1 MASFTDQISQFN
13 PYISQLPV
21 DAMVKVGMQKQA
33 QYDQGVQKIQ
43 GYIDNI
49 AGMDIVNETQKQY
62 LQSQLNELGGRLRTV
77 AAGDFSNA
85 QLVNSVGGMAGQ
97 LVKDPIIQNATYSTQ
112 VYKRGLEDK
121 RAAQKAG
128 KSSPSND
135 LLFNKQ
141 ANEFLSSKDLNA
153 SFNSGYE
160 QYTNWKK
167 EAIDVIKAITKDETI
182 TENSFTTL
190 TDPKTGKSQV
200 VLADAMTRTKY
211 AGISPDKIQQALLVG
226 LSPAAMRQMEIDGLY
241 TYSNINKPEDFKKV
255 IEDRYIDNSS
265 FYIDQKTKLTN
276 ALSSTNSG
284 SEKLLIESKIKDLD
298 KALTSLGKEKGRLI
312 GQVDAGN
319 LDGAKATLYS
329 TDSIGNF
336 SRPFSFTETSVTKEA
351 SPEADMAMRRATLN
365 QAFQIH
371 KDNIAEQREGNRIAR
386 EANAI
391 AKLANAPYGGFPDT
405 VDQSLLP
412 KINNSILTGNTS
424 KDKTSLDTSDSTFIK
439 NNGRDASWFNQQRV
453 AWERSPNGVDASIS
467 EYFKT
472 TEALRRK
479 TESNMSLLV
488 GLRKEAEGQFGSV
501 DQLIP
506 KNAPNLNYRNSATG
520 EQYTYTPRDFVDI
533 NTIYKRYTKF
543 PLVVGAGNPGPV
555 TYDFI
560 KAKEEL
566 SPKQFNLFKIRS
578 QQFPLGKAEKVLN
591 DNITNYA
598 NTVNIPYREQLSRVN
613 DYIDKALETKF
624 TVSQGMSYNIPANT
638 TAQKESLVNMLA
650 SAAAIGKKQ
659 GGFANSP
666 LFNADVLNEIASEAN
681 PNVRITVV
689 QGTEIQPTMYKIS
702 ALGSKGK
709 TTEFMMTPEQK
720 QGTFGVSF
728 NSPAEQAASPY
739 IDQINKTGGF
749 TTATDGNG
757 RTTPENAFLGPI
769 DFPYVESFGTKANLI
784 QPDPINSPG
793 MYQIRYTIFNPLPMT
808 IDGVNY
814 PRGWSPEISFPRKG
828 LLPRDQIVPAMQ
840 QATDAGIFELLTDKP
855 ATAADL
861 QKIQKASKKP
871 L

>member
-13 PYISQLPV
+13 PYIQELPV
-21 DAMVKVGMQKQA
+21 EAMVQVGMQKQA

-43 GYIDNI
+43 NQIDRVGGI
-49 AGMDIVNETQKQY
+49 ELSRPQDKEL
-62 LQSQLNELGGRLRTV
+62 LQSKLNELGSNLKTV
-77 AAGDFSNA
+77 AAGDFSNQ
-85 QLVNSVGGMAGQ
+85 QLVNSVAGMTGQ
-97 LVKDPIIQNATYSTQ
+97 IIKDENVRNAVSSTQ
-112 VYKRGLEDK
+112 QYKKAIKDREEYL
-121 RAAQKAG
+121 KAG
-128 KSSPSND
+128 KTSPSND
-135 LLFNKQ
+135 LLLQQKTEKWFNGDIK
-141 ANEFLSSKDLNA
+141 ETFSG
-153 SFNSGYE
+153 GYE
-160 QYTNWKK
+160 PYTNWKK
-167 EAIDVIKAITKDETI
+167 EALDVIKGVTKDETI
-182 TENSFTTL
+182 TENSFTTV
-190 TDPKTGKSQV
+190 TDPNTGKSSL

-211 AGISPDKIQQALLVG
+211 AGISPDKIQQALLAG
-226 LSPAAMRQMEIDGLY
+226 LTPAAMRQMEIDGLY
-241 TYSNINKPEDFKKV
+241 TYSNIKKPEDFKKV

-265 FYIDQKTKLTN
+265 FYVDQKTKLTN

-298 KALTSLGKEKGRLI
+298 KAITSLDREKGRLI

-329 TDSIGNF
+329 TDSIINF
-336 SRPFSFTETSVTKEA
+336 SRPFSFTETSVTKES

-405 VDQSLLP
+405 IDQSLLP
-412 KINNSILTGNTS
+412 EINNSTLTETTS

-439 NNGRDASWFNQQRV
+439 NNGKDASWFNQQRV
-453 AWERSPNGVDASIS
+453 AWEKSPNGVDASIS
-467 EYFKT
+467 QYFKT

-488 GLRKEAEGQFGSV
+488 GLRNEAVNKYGSV
-501 DQLIP
+501 DKLIP
-506 KNAPNLNYRNSATG
+506 KNAPNVNYANRVTG
-520 EQYTYTPRDFVDI
+520 ERYTYTPRDFVDF
-533 NTIYKRYTKF
+533 NSAYSKYLKVT
-543 PLVVGAGNPGPV
+543 PPSGPGGRAS
-555 TYDFI
+555 TSYDYDRAS
-560 KAKEEL
+560 KEL
-566 SPKQFNLFKIRS
+566 SPKQFHLFQVKTGKVAPVGGEKSLLDNLNNYNNAVN
-578 QQFPLGKAEKVLN
+578 FPYNKT
-591 DNITNYA
+591 IT
-598 NTVNIPYREQLSRVN
+598 QVN
-613 DYIDKALETKF
+613 DYIDEALKTKF
-624 TVSQGMSYNIPANT
+624 TVSQGMSYNVPANT
-638 TAQKESLVNMLA
+638 PAQKASLVNMLT
-650 SAAAIGKKQ
+650 SAASIGKKQ

-666 LFNADVLNEIASEAN
+666 NFNADVLDDIASQEN

-689 QGTEIQPTMYKIS
+689 QGTEIQPTMYKVS
-702 ALGSKGK
+702 VLGNKGVS
-709 TTEFMMTPEQK
+709 TEFMMTPEQK

-749 TTATDGNG
+749 TTATDGSG
-757 RTTPENAFLGPI
+757 TTTPQNAFLGPI
-769 DFPYVESFGTKANLI
+769 DFPNIQSFGTKANLI

-793 MYQIRYTIFNPLPMT
+793 MYQIRYTLFNPLT
-808 IDGVNY
+808 
-814 PRGWSPEISFPRKG
+814 RQWSPEISFPRNG
-828 LLPRDQIVPAMQ
+828 LMERSQIVPAMQ
-840 QATDAGIFELLTDKP
+840 QTSDAVIFELLYDKP

>member
-13 PYISQLPV
+13 PYIQELPIQE
-21 DAMVKVGMQKQA
+21 MVQVGMQKQA

-43 GYIDNI
+43 NQIDRVGGI
-49 AGMDIVNETQKQY
+49 ELSRPQDKQL
-62 LQSQLNELGGRLRTV
+62 LQSKLNELGSNLKTV
-77 AAGDFSNA
+77 AAGDFSNQ
-85 QLVNSVGGMAGQ
+85 QLVNSVAGMTGQ
-97 LVKDPIIQNATYSTQ
+97 IIKDENVRNAVSSTQ
-112 VYKRGLEDK
+112 QYKKAIKDREEYL
-121 RAAQKAG
+121 KAG
-128 KSSPSND
+128 KTSPSND
-135 LLFNKQ
+135 LLLQQKTEKWFNGDIK
-141 ANEFLSSKDLNA
+141 ETFSG
-153 SFNSGYE
+153 GYE
-160 QYTNWKK
+160 PYTNWKK
-167 EAIDVIKAITKDETI
+167 EALDVIKAVTKDETI
-182 TENSFTTL
+182 KEDSFTTVI
-190 TDPKTGKSQV
+190 DPKTGKSSL
-200 VLADAMTRTKY
+200 VLADAITRTKY
-211 AGISPDKIQQALLVG
+211 AGISPDKIQQALLAG
-226 LSPAAMRQMEIDGLY
+226 LTPAAMRQMEIDGLY
-241 TYSNINKPEDFKKV
+241 TYSNIKNPEDFKKV

-265 FYIDQKTKLTN
+265 FYVDQKTKLTN

-298 KALTSLGKEKGRLI
+298 RAITSLDKEKGRLI

-329 TDSIGNF
+329 TDSIINF

-351 SPEADMAMRRATLN
+351 SPEADMAMRKATLN
-365 QAFQIH
+365 QAWSIH
-371 KDNIAEQREGNRIAR
+371 NDNMAMDREKIRISK

-412 KINNSILTGNTS
+412 KINNSTLTETTNI
-424 KDKTSLDTSDSTFIK
+424 DKKFIDDSDSAFIK
-439 NNGRDASWFNQQRV
+439 NNGRDANWFNQQRV
-453 AWERSPNGVDASIS
+453 AWEKSPNGVDASIS
-467 EYFKT
+467 QYFKT

-488 GLRKEAEGQFGSV
+488 GLRKEAEGQFGSI

-506 KNAPNLNYRNSATG
+506 KNAPNINYRNPATG

-533 NTIYKRYTKF
+533 NTIYKKYTKF

-578 QQFPLGKAEKVLN
+578 QQFPSGNAEKVLN
-591 DNITNYA
+591 NNITNYA
-598 NTVNIPYREQLSRVN
+598 KTVNIPYREQLSKVN
-613 DYIDKALETKF
+613 DYIDEALKTKF
-624 TVSQGMSYNIPANT
+624 TVSQGMSYNVPANT
-638 TAQKESLVNMLA
+638 PEQKRSLVNMLT
-650 SAAAIGKKQ
+650 SAASVGRKQ

-666 LFNADVLNEIASEAN
+666 KFNADVLDDIASQEN

-702 ALGSKGK
+702 VLGNKGVS
-709 TTEFMMTPEQK
+709 TEFMMTPEQK
-720 QGTFGVSF
+720 QGTFGVTF

-749 TTATDGNG
+749 TTATDGSG

-769 DFPYVESFGTKANLI
+769 DFPNIQSFGTKANLI

-793 MYQIRYTIFNPLPMT
+793 MYQIRYTVFNPLT
-808 IDGVNY
+808 
-814 PRGWSPEISFPRKG
+814 RQWSPEISFPTNG
-828 LLPRDQIVPAMQ
+828 LMERDKIVPAMQ
-840 QATDAGIFELLTDKP
+840 QTSDAVIFELLYDKP

>member
-1 MASFTDQISQFN
+1 
-13 PYISQLPV
+13 
-21 DAMVKVGMQKQA
+21 MVKVGMQKQA

-77 AAGDFSNA
+77 AAGDFSNQ

-190 TDPKTGKSQV
+190 TDPKTGKSSL

-336 SRPFSFTETSVTKEA
+336 SRPFSFTETSITKET

-365 QAFQIH
+365 QSWQIH
-371 KDNIAEQREGNRIAR
+371 LDSMSMEREKIRLSK

-412 KINNSILTGNTS
+412 KINNSTLTETTNI
-424 KDKTSLDTSDSTFIK
+424 DKKFIDDSDSAFIK
-439 NNGRDASWFNQQRV
+439 NNGRDANWFNQQKA

-467 EYFKT
+467 QYFKT
-472 TEALRRK
+472 TETLRRK
-479 TESNMSLLV
+479 TESNMGLLV
-488 GLRKEAEGQFGSV
+488 NLRNEAVNKFGSI

-506 KNAPNLNYRNSATG
+506 KNAPTINYANKSG
-520 EQYTYTPRDFVDI
+520 ERYTYTPRDFVDFNNI
-533 NTIYKRYTKF
+533 YTKYVTSSRIATGGSMTGV
-543 PLVVGAGNPGPV
+543 PLSSS
-555 TYDFI
+555 TTKIDYER
-560 KAKEEL
+560 AKNEL
-566 SPKQFNLFKIRS
+566 SPKQFHLLQVATGKV
-578 QQFPLGKAEKVLN
+578 PLVGGEKTLR
-591 DNITNYA
+591 DNIYFYQDN
-598 NTVNIPYREQLSRVN
+598 VNNPYRKTVTQVN
-613 DYIDKALETKF
+613 DYIDEALKTKF

-650 SAAAIGKKQ
+650 SAAAVGKKQ

-720 QGTFGVSF
+720 NGTFGVSF
-728 NSPAEQAASPY
+728 NSPSEQAASPY
-739 IDQINKTGGF
+739 IDQLNKTGGF
-749 TTATDGNG
+749 TTAKDGNG

-769 DFPYVESFGTKANLI
+769 DFPNIQNFGTKANLI

-793 MYQIRYTIFNPLPMT
+793 MYQIRYTIFNPLT
-808 IDGVNY
+808 
-814 PRGWSPEISFPRKG
+814 RQWSPEISFPTNG
-828 LLPRDQIVPAMQ
+828 LMERDKIVPAMQ
-840 QATDAGIFELLTDKP
+840 QTSDAVIFELLYDKP

>member
-1 MASFTDQISQFN
+1 
-13 PYISQLPV
+13 
-21 DAMVKVGMQKQA
+21 
-33 QYDQGVQKIQ
+33 
-43 GYIDNI
+43 
-49 AGMDIVNETQKQY
+49 
-62 LQSQLNELGGRLRTV
+62 
-77 AAGDFSNA
+77 
-85 QLVNSVGGMAGQ
+85 MAGQ

-391 AKLANAPYGGFPDT
+391 AKNANAPYGGFPDT

-412 KINNSILTGNTS
+412 KINNSTLTETTS

-439 NNGRDASWFNQQRV
+439 NNGKDASWFNQQRV

-488 GLRKEAEGQFGSV
+488 GLRNEAVNKYGSV
-501 DQLIP
+501 DKLIP
-506 KNAPNLNYRNSATG
+506 KNAPNVNYANRVTG
-520 EQYTYTPRDFVDI
+520 ERYTYTPRDFVDF
-533 NTIYKRYTKF
+533 NSAYSKYLKVT
-543 PLVVGAGNPGPV
+543 PPSGPGGRAS
-555 TYDFI
+555 TSYDYDRAS
-560 KAKEEL
+560 KEL
-566 SPKQFNLFKIRS
+566 SPKQFHLFQVKTGKVAPVGGEKSLLDNLNNYNNAVN
-578 QQFPLGKAEKVLN
+578 FPYNKT
-591 DNITNYA
+591 IT
-598 NTVNIPYREQLSRVN
+598 QVN
-613 DYIDKALETKF
+613 DYIDEALKTKF
-624 TVSQGMSYNIPANT
+624 TVSQGMSYSVPANT
-638 TAQKESLVNMLA
+638 PEQKRSLVNMLT
-650 SAAAIGKKQ
+650 SAASVGRKQ

-666 LFNADVLNEIASEAN
+666 NFNADVLDDIASQDN

-689 QGTEIQPTMYKIS
+689 QGTEIQPTMYKVS
-702 ALGSKGK
+702 VLGNKGVS
-709 TTEFMMTPEQK
+709 TEFMMTPEQK
-720 QGTFGVSF
+720 QGSFGVSF

>member
-13 PYISQLPV
+13 PYIQELPV
-21 DAMVKVGMQKQA
+21 EAMVQVGMQKQA
-33 QYDQGVQKIQ
+33 QYNQGVQKIQ
-43 GYIDNI
+43 NQIDRVGGI
-49 AGMDIVNETQKQY
+49 ELSRPQDKEL
-62 LQSQLNELGGRLRTV
+62 LQSKLNELGSNLKTV
-77 AAGDFSNA
+77 AAGDFSNQ
-85 QLVNSVGGMAGQ
+85 QLVNSVAGMTGQ
-97 LVKDPIIQNATYSTQ
+97 IIKDENVRNAVSSTQ
-112 VYKRGLEDK
+112 QYKKAMKDREEYL
-121 RAAQKAG
+121 KAG
-128 KSSPSND
+128 KTSPSND
-135 LLFNKQ
+135 LLLQQKTEKWFNGDIK
-141 ANEFLSSKDLNA
+141 ETFSG
-153 SFNSGYE
+153 GYE
-160 QYTNWKK
+160 PYTNWKK
-167 EAIDVIKAITKDETI
+167 EALDVIKGVTKDETI
-182 TENSFTTL
+182 TENSFTTV
-190 TDPKTGKSQV
+190 TDPKTGKSSV

-211 AGISPDKIQQALLVG
+211 AGISPDKIQQALLAG
-226 LSPAAMRQMEIDGLY
+226 LTPAAMRQMEIDGLY
-241 TYSNINKPEDFKKV
+241 TYSNIKKPEDFKKV

-265 FYIDQKTKLTN
+265 FYVDQRTKLTN

-298 KALTSLGKEKGRLI
+298 KAITSLDREKGRLI

-329 TDSIGNF
+329 TDSIVNF

-439 NNGRDASWFNQQRV
+439 NNGKDASWFNQQRV
-453 AWERSPNGVDASIS
+453 AWEKSPNGVDASIS
-467 EYFKT
+467 QYFKT

-479 TESNMSLLV
+479 TESNMTLLV
-488 GLRKEAEGQFGSV
+488 GLRNEAVNKYGSV
-501 DQLIP
+501 DKLIP
-506 KNAPNLNYRNSATG
+506 KNAPTVNYANRVTG
-520 EQYTYTPRDFVDI
+520 ERYTYTPRDFVDF
-533 NTIYKRYTKF
+533 NSAYSKYLKVT
-543 PLVVGAGNPGPV
+543 PPSGPGGRAS
-555 TYDFI
+555 TSYDYDRAS
-560 KAKEEL
+560 KEL
-566 SPKQFNLFKIRS
+566 SPKQFHLFQVKTGKVAPVGGEKSLLDNLNNYNNAVN
-578 QQFPLGKAEKVLN
+578 FPYNKT
-591 DNITNYA
+591 IT
-598 NTVNIPYREQLSRVN
+598 QVN
-613 DYIDKALETKF
+613 DYIDEALKTKF
-624 TVSQGMSYNIPANT
+624 TVSQGMSYSVPANT
-638 TAQKESLVNMLA
+638 PEQKRSLVNMLT
-650 SAAAIGKKQ
+650 SAASVGRKQ

-666 LFNADVLNEIASEAN
+666 NFNADVLDDIASQDN

-689 QGTEIQPTMYKIS
+689 QGTEIQPTMYKVS
-702 ALGSKGK
+702 VLGNKGVS
-709 TTEFMMTPEQK
+709 TEFMMTPEQK

-749 TTATDGNG
+749 TTATDGSG
-757 RTTPENAFLGPI
+757 TTTPQNAFLGPI
-769 DFPYVESFGTKANLI
+769 DFPNVQSFGTKANLI

-793 MYQIRYTIFNPLPMT
+793 MYQIRYTIFNPLT
-808 IDGVNY
+808 RQY
-814 PRGWSPEISFPRKG
+814 SPEISFPRNG
-828 LLPRDQIVPAMQ
+828 LMERSQIVPAMQ
-840 QATDAGIFELLTDKP
+840 QTTDAVMFELMYDKP